1 MNRWELAG
9 RFIGVG
15 FFIGG
20 SMVLGILGG
29 LWLDNKFDQSFYW
42 LIGLLLGIFVAV
54 WGVYRMLL
62 PLLKDNDR
70 RDS

>member
-1 MNRWELAG
+1 
-9 RFIGVG
+9 
-15 FFIGG
+15 
-20 SMVLGILGG
+20 MVLGILGG

-42 LIGLLLGIFVAV
+42 LIGLLLGIFVAF